1 MKKFLSIF
9 AVSLLCFFTTNA
21 QKLEV
26 EISYVTADPSVTK
39 PVIFYTPNTKLTW
52 NDFNGK
58 PDKASEAAAITN
70 AGIGFKMAFHSKDNL
85 ATLNI
90 TVDCNFSKNDS
101 WVKKGMKT
109 DYILTHEQHHF
120 DIAYIFAMKFIHDLK
135 VAKYTMSNYSKSI
148 EKIYYNNQA
157 ALLQMQNQYD
167 IETKNSQIPAM
178 QIVWNKK
185 IEGEIDALSKQ

>member
-1 MKKFLSIF
+1 MKKFLSLFIIP
-9 AVSLLCFFTTNA
+9 LLCCFTTKA
-21 QKLEV
+21 QNLEV
-26 EISYVTADPSVTK
+26 EINYVITDPSIAK

-52 NDFNGK
+52 DDFKGK
-58 PDKASEAAAITN
+58 PDKASDAAAITN

-135 VAKYTMSNYSKSI
+135 VAKYTMSNYSKTI
-148 EKIYYNNQA
+148 ENIYYTNQT

-167 IETKNSQIPAM
+167 SETKNSQIAAM
-178 QIVWNKK
+178 QALWNKK
-185 IEGEIDALSKQ
+185 IDGEIDSISKQ